1 MSEHQT
7 YELLALD
14 RPLTAKQMSE
24 LRAISTRAEISPTRF
39 WNEYHWGDLKA
50 DPAQLVARYFDAGL
64 HVASWGTRRLMLC
77 IPKERI
83 GTRSLEPYFAGRR
96 RAARLTKAREHVVLD
111 LTSETEEYAYDDES
125 GHALGAVTALRAELM
140 RGDLRPAYLAWLVTV
155 QSEDIDEDAAEPPV
169 PAGLASPTA
178 AQTAMIELLRIDV
191 DLVAAAASSSAAS
204 THDKAAF
211 RRWVVGL
218 STDAKDAW
226 GGRAA
231 SDPELA
237 LGAELLPHVE
247 VEDSFQDPRVGD
259 RVRRL

>member
-1 MSEHQT
+1 MRAPDSSGFPALIARPGIDERIAVRFRARLRSFWLGSAPRGLPEGIPRAGRRAGCARKADEADALHRPGVPRNRDAATTLRSRRGGRARDREALGRRALGRCAGGMPMSEHQT

-96 RAARLTKAREHVVLD
+96 
-111 LTSETEEYAYDDES
+111 
-125 GHALGAVTALRAELM
+125 
-140 RGDLRPAYLAWLVTV
+140 
-155 QSEDIDEDAAEPPV
+155 
-169 PAGLASPTA
+169 
-178 AQTAMIELLRIDV
+178 
-191 DLVAAAASSSAAS
+191 
-204 THDKAAF
+204 
-211 RRWVVGL
+211 
-218 STDAKDAW
+218 
-226 GGRAA
+226 
-231 SDPELA
+231 
-237 LGAELLPHVE
+237 
-247 VEDSFQDPRVGD
+247 
-259 RVRRL
+259 